1 MGKLDACQRSG
12 LDFAVMKLSLV
23 ASALGSCLLLISC
36 EDFNGPLGSSDFNP
50 LLAPGSQQ
58 RDAGAA
64 AGNYHF
70 TAGQYVTAASNSTAF
85 FSRKPTGNADADE
98 LLAAG
103 TSMRVIK
110 SEGSFVKVELDNGK
124 VGYVAAALLLES
136 QQGAAQVYPPVNTEA
151 ATPLPAGLQTDVPPT
166 DLGTGAPLPPIAP
179 PTVNELPPSSLET
192 KKPEAP
198 PLPEP
203 AAGGQ

>member
-1 MGKLDACQRSG
+1 
-12 LDFAVMKLSLV
+12 MKLSL
-23 ASALGSCLLLISC
+23 LTPMFCGSLLLMSC
-36 EDFNGPLGSSDFNP
+36 ADFNGPLSSSDFDP
-50 LLAPGSQQ
+50 LVAPGSQQ
-58 RDAGAA
+58 RDAGTT

-70 TAGQYVTAASNSTAF
+70 KAGQYVTAASNSTAF
-85 FSRKPTGNADADE
+85 FNTKPTGNADADE

-136 QQGAAQVYPPVNTEA
+136 QPGATGAQQSYPPVNTEA
-151 ATPLPAGLQTDVPPT
+151 AMPLPAGLQTDVPPT

-179 PTVNELPPSSLET
+179 PTVNELPPSSLDT
-192 KKPEAP
+192 KKPETA
-198 PLPEP
+198 PLPP